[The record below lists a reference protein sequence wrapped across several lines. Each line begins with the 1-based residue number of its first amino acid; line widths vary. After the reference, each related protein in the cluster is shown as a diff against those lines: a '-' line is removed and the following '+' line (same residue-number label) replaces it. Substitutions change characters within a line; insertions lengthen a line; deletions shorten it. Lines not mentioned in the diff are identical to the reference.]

1 MTPLLAMFPPEA
13 IREAETLLAACRGRR
28 LKIASAESCSGGLLA
43 ALITAIP
50 GSSDVFERGFVTYSN
65 EAKTELLAVGRAAI
79 LQYGAVSREVALA
92 MAEGA
97 LEHSTADLAAAITGV
112 AGPGGGT
119 ADKPVGLVHVVAARR
134 SAAPMQSRLVLGSL
148 DRHGIRLGSV
158 MEALKL
164 LNAQAAT

>member
-1 MTPLLAMFPPEA
+1 
-13 IREAETLLAACRGRR
+13 
-28 LKIASAESCSGGLLA
+28 
-43 ALITAIP
+43 
-50 GSSDVFERGFVTYSN
+50 
-65 EAKTELLAVGRAAI
+65 
-79 LQYGAVSREVALA
+79 

-97 LEHSTADLAAAITGV
+97 LEHSAADLAAAITGV

-119 ADKPVGLVHVVAARR
+119 AGKPVGLVHVVAARR
-134 SAAPMQSRLVLGSL
+134 SAAPIQSRLVLGNL